1 MFSLFLGIS
10 FKGKSSGA
18 RLYFRNIPKASGR
31 HQEKNRKQNS
41 KKQAK

>member
-31 HQEKNRKQNS
+31 HQEKEQKAKQQKTS
-41 KKQAK
+41 